1 MKETILVVEDD
12 PLVWSLLERV
22 LTRSLG
28 YRVLLATD
36 GATGLELALA
46 KQPHAMLLDLGLP
59 GLPGL
64 ELMRELQNRR
74 QTIPTIVVTAEGHT
88 EQILQAFRLG
98 AKDFL
103 QKPVEIDVLRAALE
117 NALTE
122 ARLRRERDRLT
133 KALTAVN
140 IRQNQQLENWA
151 ALNYMVKALVSTL
164 EEAEVLRRVVAAV
177 NQLLDVEA
185 GSLLLLDP
193 ETQMLSFAVTL
204 RGEEMQISEI
214 KLKVG
219 QGIAGWVAQ
228 TGEVLLIPD
237 VTQDPRFYAEVDQLT
252 GFRSKAILCVPL
264 KLQGR
269 ILGVLEV
276 INKRNGTNA
285 PSFTKADQETLTTL
299 ASWIA
304 VAVEN
309 ARLNSELQD
318 AAAVRTL
325 RQMVVTLAHH
335 INNQLMTIS
344 LELESIEQQSMPP
357 EARAAAA
364 MRVARVGVKEIQG
377 IVRALGGLN
386 ETRGIPY
393 IGSEEMLDI
402 GKLVGT

>member
-285 PSFTKADQETLTTL
+285 PSFTRADQETLTTL